1 MPCFLKSLLRKLVGL
16 CEPSSSQ
23 TTPDLPPVV
32 VIKDGEPLPKPK
44 PVEVTTSC
52 PIPAPP
58 RTPTPERGYES
69 DDSFEEFPV
78 PPTPPPTREP
88 SPKNFMVWMEILEE
102 QRVRLAA
109 KHKALR
115 NSPPPLEPNPVYM
128 AWRQGRIPRPSVSWE
143 EAWRLQRE
151 AAGEA
156 STG

>member
-1 MPCFLKSLLRKLVGL
+1 
-16 CEPSSSQ
+16 
-23 TTPDLPPVV
+23 
-32 VIKDGEPLPKPK
+32 
-44 PVEVTTSC
+44 
-52 PIPAPP
+52 
-58 RTPTPERGYES
+58 
-69 DDSFEEFPV
+69 
-78 PPTPPPTREP
+78 
-88 SPKNFMVWMEILEE
+88 MVWMEILEE